1 MLVNNHSDSDIKTP
15 VVIPSIP
22 VKEKILFETGPL
34 VLPAILTFDNLAL
47 VGMVG
52 MIVLA
57 TMIFHI
63 GMTELL
69 IIAALWAI
77 LAFPSFQFIFQSGST
92 SYVLTNRRLVIF
104 TISLRQKEQSIPLG
118 EISSATCKYSGL
130 QRLYGAGDILVYR
143 KSLRKPIRLRA
154 LANCKQYADQ
164 INKAIQNFKH

>member
-1 MLVNNHSDSDIKTP
+1 MNNPSESEINNP
-15 VVIPSIP
+15 IVLIPAP
-22 VKEKILFETGPL
+22 EKEKILFETRPL

-52 MIVLA
+52 IIVLA

-104 TISLRQKEQSIPLG
+104 TISLRQKEQSISLS

-130 QRLYGAGDILVYR
+130 QRLYGAGDILVVR
-143 KSLRKPIRLRA
+143 KSLRKPVRLKA
-154 LANCKQYADQ
+154 LANCRQYADQ
-164 INKAIQNFKH
+164 INKAVQKFKN